1 MMKQKKLL
9 FFVLFSFVAVTFGAV
24 YKWKDNKG
32 GFHYSDKPPIEEKAK
47 EVKLP
52 TLPTLPSN
60 APTKIEKPWQS
71 KGNRQRTIEMF
82 IAEISNR
89 LGTNLNVK
97 SVQEAEELYRWG
109 EGMCIYLKEG
119 RTEQQLIEGNMD
131 QFYGPKL
138 GAAIVEAAHKVICPE
153 VK

>member
-1 MMKQKKLL
+1 MIMKQKKLL
-9 FFVLFSFVAVTFGAV
+9 FFVLFSFVALTFGAV

-32 GFHYSDKPPIEEKAK
+32 GVHYSDKPPIEKKAK
-47 EVKLP
+47 EVKLLTP
-52 TLPTLPSN
+52 PKH
-60 APTKIEKPWQS
+60 PTKIEKS
-71 KGNRQRTIEMF
+71 RQRTIEMF

-89 LGTNLNVK
+89 LGTNLNLK

-109 EGMCIYLKEG
+109 EGMCKYLKEG

-138 GAAIVEAAHKVICPE
+138 GSAIVEAAHKVICPE